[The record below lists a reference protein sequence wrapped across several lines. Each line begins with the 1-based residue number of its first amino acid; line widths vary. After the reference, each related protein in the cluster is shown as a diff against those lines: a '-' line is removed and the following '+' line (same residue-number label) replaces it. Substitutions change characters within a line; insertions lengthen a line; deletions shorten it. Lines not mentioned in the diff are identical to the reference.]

1 MSGIAKTRRRVPDL
15 SGGMIGF
22 SERNDQFLKFLAS
35 NSDDTFTRPWHKLEA
50 GVRKNRLRK
59 FVDDEAARFQFTEE
73 DKALM
78 FLTLVKALDKKQ
90 LNSKSV
96 VNYDQETQNILEIKG
111 FVYHKLAD
119 GKMTFQFV
127 ERKVGTMRK
136 KAVSGSGSGS
146 GSGPGTSE
154 PSQKTE

>member
-1 MSGIAKTRRRVPDL
+1 MSGIAKTRRRTTDL

-35 NSDDTFTRPWHKLEA
+35 NSDDTFTRPWHKLEP

-78 FLTLVKALDKKQ
+78 FFVLVKALEKKQ

-96 VNYDQETQNILEIKG
+96 VNYDQETQSILEIKG
-111 FVYHKLAD
+111 FVYHKQAD
-119 GKMTFQFV
+119 GKMAFQFV

-136 KAVSGSGSGS
+136 KA
-146 GSGPGTSE
+146 T
-154 PSQKTE
+154 TEVPKPPPQNTEQE